1 MAFDALLGPVTEYFR
16 GKKYWPAIQPIFAL
30 LSLYLAAC
38 VLGYEYLQSHYSLVP
53 LQVGN
58 ARLSLVNLF
67 VHSYLFKQLSI
78 AAATIGIIGLLFK
91 IIDSKRNK
99 TKRVAWARALQ
110 ANSIPLAKRGAV
122 VLFVLAIVVPI
133 FWSFTPPDVGNIRV
147 LFLQDPN
154 EEYDQS
160 AFVYLLYELN
170 ARQSRW
176 HFDVDFDV
184 YNKNA
189 HADDVRACE
198 GEPTWFC
205 LAEREAAGRPL
216 IAFAT
221 EPLGRDHFWQ
231 NRKAVSVITTADWK
245 PHVPPTMYEYLV
257 YSAIAQSM
265 LIHLNTACSGLP
277 SSTFAEQSVGFGDLF
292 EFTPRRYAMKPAIL
306 AAHISPVQE
315 VMLLNCFGAG
325 YVNDVASL
333 VTLDWLHADDVTK
346 KLKLSFGVS
355 LDENDR
361 SSRSIAPASDTPS
374 VSKLP
379 S

>member
-1 MAFDALLGPVTEYFR
+1 VGLEDLLGPVSEYFKS
-16 GKKYWPAIQPIFAL
+16 KKYWPAIQPIVAL
-30 LSLYLAAC
+30 LSLYTAAC
-38 VLGYEYLQSHYSLVP
+38 VLGYEYLQSQYSLVP
-53 LQVGN
+53 LQVGS

-78 AAATIGIIGLLFK
+78 AFATIGILGLVFK
-91 IIDSKRNK
+91 VVDLRKDQ
-99 TKRVAWARALQ
+99 ARSIRWTHKLRAR
-110 ANSIPLAKRGAV
+110 SIPLAKRGAL
-122 VLFVLAIVVPI
+122 VLLVLAIVLPA
-133 FWSFTPPDVGNIRV
+133 FSSFTPPDVGNVRV

-154 EEYDQS
+154 AEFDQS

-170 ARQSRW
+170 ARQTRW

-189 HADDVRACE
+189 HGDDLQACQ
-198 GEPTWFC
+198 GEPTWLC
-205 LAEREAAGRPL
+205 LAEREAAGHPL
-216 IAFAT
+216 IAFTT
-221 EPLGRDHFWQ
+221 EPLGSDHFWQ

-245 PHVPPTMYEYLV
+245 AYVPPTMYEYLV
-257 YSAIAQSM
+257 YSAITQSM

-277 SSTFAEQSVGFGDLF
+277 ASTFDERSVGFGDLF

-325 YVNDVASL
+325 YVSDVASL

-346 KLKLSFGVS
+346 KLKSSFGVI
-355 LDENDR
+355 LDEIDR
-361 SSRSIAPASDTPS
+361 QPN
-374 VSKLP
+374 
-379 S
+379 

>member
-1 MAFDALLGPVTEYFR
+1 VAIDELLAPVTEYFK

-30 LSLYLAAC
+30 LSLYVAAC
-38 VLGYEYLQSHYSLVP
+38 VLGYEYLQSQYSLVP

-58 ARLSLVNLF
+58 TRVSLVNLF
-67 VHSYLFKQLSI
+67 FHSYLFKQLSI
-78 AAATIGIIGLLFK
+78 AAATVGIIGLLFK
-91 IIDSKRNK
+91 IIDTRTSK
-99 TKRVAWARALQ
+99 TKSTTWTRALKTY
-110 ANSIPLAKRGAV
+110 SVPLARRGAV

-147 LFLQDPN
+147 VFLQDPN
-154 EEYDQS
+154 DEYDQS

-189 HADDVRACE
+189 HVDDVAACE
-198 GEPTWFC
+198 GEPIWFC

-216 IAFAT
+216 IAFTTA
-221 EPLGRDHFWQ
+221 PLGRDHFWQ

-245 PHVPPTMYEYLV
+245 PYVPPSMYEYLV

-277 SSTFAEQSVGFGDLF
+277 SSTFDERSVGFGDLF

-333 VTLDWLHADDVTK
+333 ITLGWLHADDVTK

-355 LDENDR
+355 LDEGDR
-361 SSRSIAPASDTPS
+361 KPS
-374 VSKLP
+374 
-379 S
+379 